1 MAETFR
7 ARYRQGNAES
17 DGTIAKHD
25 ARHSQ
30 FEQSPLQSRIALYV
44 WQIWALRK
52 VTMTASE
59 ARRRNRKSREPEVS
73 GDRDLPSYFLSVD
86 WSKCAGK
93 RSVYLSDVR
102 RRRIERYDPPDA
114 GWNLEALLDLADGL
128 SRDGSVLIG
137 MDVVLGVPKGY
148 WRSVLDDRRRGA
160 PKDFVDWLSSRGQ
173 FAGFFETVADPADW
187 GVNRPWFEVRKGAGG
202 LTAFTNKVR
211 GGMRRRIDA
220 ATGGNP
226 VFAVSGMPGTVGSG
240 TRDFWRE
247 LSPHLS
253 LDRRFKIWPFEG
265 EFDAL
270 LEDRGV
276 ALCEIYPALA
286 YAAALADDLPTG
298 RIKVAKGDVR
308 CRKHACNRLGRADWV
323 HRHRVDLGSFHAAKA
338 NDDDFDAHFT
348 AAAVL
353 RCMLE
358 GAALVD
364 IAWTDATVEGS
375 MLLAGPVEPD
385 RKNGGSQSPLRRMAG
400 RTARWGSSASSA
412 ISRSQRGN
420 DHRCPIPGCRK
431 IFRESRR
438 GWDGHVG
445 SPRMHPEWHP
455 EVLRAKERRRLFR
468 AEFGDWFE

>member
-1 MAETFR
+1 
-7 ARYRQGNAES
+7 
-17 DGTIAKHD
+17 
-25 ARHSQ
+25 
-30 FEQSPLQSRIALYV
+30 
-44 WQIWALRK
+44 
-52 VTMTASE
+52 MTASDAHRRDRRLRE
-59 ARRRNRKSREPEVS
+59 AMGP
-73 GDRDLPSYFLSVD
+73 GDRELLSYFLSVD
-86 WSKCAGK
+86 WSKFAGK
-93 RSVYLSDVR
+93 RSVYLCDVR
-102 RRRIERYDPPDA
+102 RRRVKRCDPPGA
-114 GWNLEALLDLADGL
+114 GWNLAALLDFSDDL

-148 WRSVLDDRRRGA
+148 WRLILDDRRRGA
-160 PKDFVDWLSSRGQ
+160 PKNFVDWLSSRCE

-187 GVNRPWFEVRKGAGG
+187 SVNRPWFKVRKGAGG

-220 ATGGNP
+220 ATGGKP
-226 VFAVSGMPGTVGSG
+226 VFAVSGIPGTVGSG

-247 LSPHLS
+247 LAPHLS
-253 LDRRFKIWPFEG
+253 LDRRFKIWPFDG
-265 EFDAL
+265 ALDAL

-276 ALCEIYPALA
+276 ALCETYPALA

-298 RIKVAKGDVR
+298 RIKVTKGDVR

-353 RCMLE
+353 RCTVE

-364 IAWTDATVEGS
+364 TACTDATVEGS

-385 RKNGGSQSPLRRMAG
+385 RKIGGPQSPFLRMGG
-400 RTARWGSSASSA
+400 RAARWGSSASSA
-412 ISRSQRGN
+412 ISRSQHGN

-431 IFRESRR
+431 VFSDTRR

-455 EVLRAKERRRLFR
+455 EVLRANERRRLFR